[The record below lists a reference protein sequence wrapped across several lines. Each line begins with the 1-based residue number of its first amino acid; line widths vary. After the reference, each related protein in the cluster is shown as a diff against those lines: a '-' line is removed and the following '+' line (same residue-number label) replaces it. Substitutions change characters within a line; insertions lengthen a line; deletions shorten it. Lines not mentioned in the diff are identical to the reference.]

1 MDEQTIG
8 KGKDLPMELYRIILV
23 DDEEE
28 VRKSIIRKIDW
39 EEAGF
44 QVAGDAENGEDALE
58 KIEALEP
65 DVVLTDIRMPYMD
78 GLTLAERI
86 RQKYPSMKIV
96 IFSGFDDFEYA
107 KQAIKLNVTEYI
119 LKPVNVEELTAILKR
134 IKVNLDQEIEQKRNV
149 NLLREN
155 YIRSLPILRENFLNE
170 LVSHPMEPE
179 IVESRMRE
187 YDLNLL
193 GAKKWIAAAID
204 IEEPEKERMGQLA
217 IHREKDLIPISV
229 MQILEEKLGA
239 YCRFALFNAAGI
251 QESGLAVIVAIDGE
265 NSQTGL
271 IDILGDICKE
281 TRKIL
286 AVPVTIGIGNNS
298 ARLCRISDSYKE
310 AVNSLG
316 YKAIVGSGSTI
327 YINDMEPV
335 SRGKLEFDGKAEA
348 ELGAAIKFGPK
359 EKIEAAVTQI
369 VDRMNDAKVHFRQQQ
384 AYMLAVANSMIQ
396 LLQLYDLDMEA
407 VFNGELKE
415 NGSLEMLPGLQKKED
430 FSIWLLNTA
439 LYIHQAMNRERD
451 NTMKQVIREARQY
464 ILDHYQE
471 PELSVEQ
478 ICRHLHMSPAYFS
491 TMFRKETGKTYI
503 AYLTEVRLDKAVELL
518 NKTDHKTYVIAA
530 KVGYQEQNYFSY
542 VFKKR
547 FGVSPTK
554 FRGAK

>member
-1 MDEQTIG
+1 MSRGLGDVYKRQ
-8 KGKDLPMELYRIILV
+8 
-23 DDEEE
+23 
-28 VRKSIIRKIDW
+28 ID
-39 EEAGF
+39 
-44 QVAGDAENGEDALE
+44 V
-58 KIEALEP
+58 
-65 DVVLTDIRMPYMD
+65 
-78 GLTLAERI
+78 
-86 RQKYPSMKIV
+86 
-96 IFSGFDDFEYA
+96 
-107 KQAIKLNVTEYI
+107 
-119 LKPVNVEELTAILKR
+119 
-134 IKVNLDQEIEQKRNV
+134 
-149 NLLREN
+149 
-155 YIRSLPILRENFLNE
+155 
-170 LVSHPMEPE
+170 
-179 IVESRMRE
+179 
-187 YDLNLL
+187 
-193 GAKKWIAAAID
+193 
-204 IEEPEKERMGQLA
+204 
-217 IHREKDLIPISV
+217 
-229 MQILEEKLGA
+229 
-239 YCRFALFNAAGI
+239 
-251 QESGLAVIVAIDGE
+251 
-265 NSQTGL
+265 
-271 IDILGDICKE
+271 LGDICKE

-298 ARLCRISDSYKE
+298 AQLCRVSDSYKE

-335 SRGKLEFDGKAEA
+335 SRGKLEFDGKTEA
-348 ELGAAIKFGPK
+348 ELGVAIKFGTK
-359 EKIEAAVTQI
+359 ERIEASVAQI
-369 VDRMNDAKVHFRQQQ
+369 MERLNDAKVHFRQQQ
-384 AYMLAVANSMIQ
+384 AYMLSVANSMIQ

-464 ILDHYQE
+464 ILEHYQE

-491 TMFRKETGKTYI
+491 TMFRKETGKTYV

-518 NKTDHKTYVIAA
+518 NKTDDKTYVIAA

>member
-1 MDEQTIG
+1 M
-8 KGKDLPMELYRIILV
+8 
-23 DDEEE
+23 
-28 VRKSIIRKIDW
+28 
-39 EEAGF
+39 
-44 QVAGDAENGEDALE
+44 
-58 KIEALEP
+58 
-65 DVVLTDIRMPYMD
+65 
-78 GLTLAERI
+78 
-86 RQKYPSMKIV
+86 
-96 IFSGFDDFEYA
+96 
-107 KQAIKLNVTEYI
+107 
-119 LKPVNVEELTAILKR
+119 
-134 IKVNLDQEIEQKRNV
+134 NLDQEIEQKRNV

-170 LVSHPMEPE
+170 LVSHSMDPA

-187 YDLNLL
+187 YDLDLL

-217 IHREKDLIPISV
+217 IHQEKDLIPISV

-251 QESGLAVIVAIDGE
+251 QESGLSVIAAIDGE

-271 IDILGDICKE
+271 IDVLGDICKE

-298 ARLCRISDSYKE
+298 AQLCRVSDSYKE

-335 SRGKLEFDGKAEA
+335 SRGKLEFDGKTEA
-348 ELGAAIKFGPK
+348 ELGAAIKFGTK
-359 EKIEAAVTQI
+359 ERIEASVAQI
-369 VDRMNDAKVHFRQQQ
+369 MERMNDAKVHFRQQQ
-384 AYMLAVANSMIQ
+384 AYMLSVANSMIQ

-464 ILDHYQE
+464 ILEHYQE

-491 TMFRKETGKTYI
+491 TMFRKETGKTYV

-518 NKTDHKTYVIAA
+518 NKTDDKTYVIAA

>member
-1 MDEQTIG
+1 MD
-8 KGKDLPMELYRIILV
+8 P
-23 DDEEE
+23 
-28 VRKSIIRKIDW
+28 
-39 EEAGF
+39 A
-44 QVAGDAENGEDALE
+44 
-58 KIEALEP
+58 
-65 DVVLTDIRMPYMD
+65 
-78 GLTLAERI
+78 
-86 RQKYPSMKIV
+86 
-96 IFSGFDDFEYA
+96 
-107 KQAIKLNVTEYI
+107 
-119 LKPVNVEELTAILKR
+119 
-134 IKVNLDQEIEQKRNV
+134 
-149 NLLREN
+149 
-155 YIRSLPILRENFLNE
+155 
-170 LVSHPMEPE
+170 

-187 YDLNLL
+187 YDLDLL

-217 IHREKDLIPISV
+217 IHQEKDLIPISV

-239 YCRFALFNAAGI
+239 YCRFALFNAAGV
-251 QESGLAVIVAIDGE
+251 QESGLSVIAAIDGE

-271 IDILGDICKE
+271 IDVLGDICKE

-298 ARLCRISDSYKE
+298 AQLCRVSDSYKE

-335 SRGKLEFDGKAEA
+335 SRGKLEFDGKTEA
-348 ELGAAIKFGPK
+348 ELGVAIKFGTK
-359 EKIEAAVTQI
+359 ERIEASVAQI
-369 VDRMNDAKVHFRQQQ
+369 MERLNDAKVHFRQQQ
-384 AYMLAVANSMIQ
+384 AYMLSVANSMIQ

-464 ILDHYQE
+464 ILEHYQE

-491 TMFRKETGKTYI
+491 TMFRKETGKTYV

-518 NKTDHKTYVIAA
+518 NKTDDKTYVIAA

>member
-1 MDEQTIG
+1 M
-8 KGKDLPMELYRIILV
+8 
-23 DDEEE
+23 
-28 VRKSIIRKIDW
+28 
-39 EEAGF
+39 
-44 QVAGDAENGEDALE
+44 
-58 KIEALEP
+58 
-65 DVVLTDIRMPYMD
+65 
-78 GLTLAERI
+78 
-86 RQKYPSMKIV
+86 
-96 IFSGFDDFEYA
+96 
-107 KQAIKLNVTEYI
+107 TEYI

-170 LVSHPMEPE
+170 LVSHSMDPA

-187 YDLNLL
+187 YDLDLL

-217 IHREKDLIPISV
+217 IHQEKDLIPISV

-251 QESGLAVIVAIDGE
+251 QESGLSVIAAIDGE

-271 IDILGDICKE
+271 IDVLGDICKE

-298 ARLCRISDSYKE
+298 AQLCRVSDSYKE

-335 SRGKLEFDGKAEA
+335 SRGKLEFDGKTEA
-348 ELGAAIKFGPK
+348 ELGAAIKFGTK
-359 EKIEAAVTQI
+359 ERIEASVAQI
-369 VDRMNDAKVHFRQQQ
+369 MERMNDAKVHFRQQQ
-384 AYMLAVANSMIQ
+384 AYMLSVANSMIQ

-464 ILDHYQE
+464 ILEHYQE

-491 TMFRKETGKTYI
+491 TMFRKETGKTYV

-518 NKTDHKTYVIAA
+518 NKTDDKTYVIAA

>member
-1 MDEQTIG
+1 M
-8 KGKDLPMELYRIILV
+8 
-23 DDEEE
+23 
-28 VRKSIIRKIDW
+28 
-39 EEAGF
+39 
-44 QVAGDAENGEDALE
+44 
-58 KIEALEP
+58 
-65 DVVLTDIRMPYMD
+65 
-78 GLTLAERI
+78 
-86 RQKYPSMKIV
+86 
-96 IFSGFDDFEYA
+96 
-107 KQAIKLNVTEYI
+107 TEYI

-170 LVSHPMEPE
+170 LVSHSMDPA

-187 YDLNLL
+187 YDLDLL

-217 IHREKDLIPISV
+217 IHQEKDLIPISV

-239 YCRFALFNAAGI
+239 YCRFALFNAAGV
-251 QESGLAVIVAIDGE
+251 QESGLSVIAAIDGE

-271 IDILGDICKE
+271 IDVLGDICKE

-298 ARLCRISDSYKE
+298 AQLCRVSDSYKE

-335 SRGKLEFDGKAEA
+335 SRGKLEFDGKTEA
-348 ELGAAIKFGPK
+348 ELGVAIKFGTK
-359 EKIEAAVTQI
+359 ERIEASVAQI
-369 VDRMNDAKVHFRQQQ
+369 MERLNDAKVHFRQQQ
-384 AYMLAVANSMIQ
+384 AYMLSVANSMIQ

-464 ILDHYQE
+464 ILEHYQE

-491 TMFRKETGKTYI
+491 TMFRKETGKTYV

-518 NKTDHKTYVIAA
+518 NKTDDKTYVIAA

>member
-1 MDEQTIG
+1 M
-8 KGKDLPMELYRIILV
+8 
-23 DDEEE
+23 
-28 VRKSIIRKIDW
+28 
-39 EEAGF
+39 
-44 QVAGDAENGEDALE
+44 
-58 KIEALEP
+58 
-65 DVVLTDIRMPYMD
+65 
-78 GLTLAERI
+78 
-86 RQKYPSMKIV
+86 
-96 IFSGFDDFEYA
+96 
-107 KQAIKLNVTEYI
+107 
-119 LKPVNVEELTAILKR
+119 EELTAILKR

-170 LVSHPMEPE
+170 LVSHSMDPA

-187 YDLNLL
+187 YDLDLL

-217 IHREKDLIPISV
+217 IHQEKDLIPISV

-251 QESGLAVIVAIDGE
+251 QESGLSVIAAIDGE

-271 IDILGDICKE
+271 IDVLGDICKE

-298 ARLCRISDSYKE
+298 AQLCRVSDSYKE

-335 SRGKLEFDGKAEA
+335 SRGKLEFDGKTEA
-348 ELGAAIKFGPK
+348 ELGVAIKFGTK
-359 EKIEAAVTQI
+359 ERIEASVAQI
-369 VDRMNDAKVHFRQQQ
+369 MERLNDAKVHFRQQQ
-384 AYMLAVANSMIQ
+384 AYMLSVANSMIQ

-464 ILDHYQE
+464 ILEHYQE

-491 TMFRKETGKTYI
+491 TMFRKETGKTYV

-518 NKTDHKTYVIAA
+518 NKTDDKTYVIAA

>member
-1 MDEQTIG
+1 M
-8 KGKDLPMELYRIILV
+8 
-23 DDEEE
+23 
-28 VRKSIIRKIDW
+28 
-39 EEAGF
+39 
-44 QVAGDAENGEDALE
+44 
-58 KIEALEP
+58 
-65 DVVLTDIRMPYMD
+65 
-78 GLTLAERI
+78 
-86 RQKYPSMKIV
+86 
-96 IFSGFDDFEYA
+96 
-107 KQAIKLNVTEYI
+107 
-119 LKPVNVEELTAILKR
+119 
-134 IKVNLDQEIEQKRNV
+134 
-149 NLLREN
+149 REN

-170 LVSHPMEPE
+170 LVSHSMDPA

-187 YDLNLL
+187 YDLDLL

-217 IHREKDLIPISV
+217 IHQEKDLIPISV

-239 YCRFALFNAAGI
+239 YCRFALFNAAGV
-251 QESGLAVIVAIDGE
+251 QESGLSVIAAIDGE

-271 IDILGDICKE
+271 IDVLGDICKE

-298 ARLCRISDSYKE
+298 AQLCRVSDSYKE

-335 SRGKLEFDGKAEA
+335 SRGKLEFDGKTEA
-348 ELGAAIKFGPK
+348 ELGVAIKFGTK
-359 EKIEAAVTQI
+359 ERIEVSVAQI
-369 VDRMNDAKVHFRQQQ
+369 MERLNDAKVHFRQQQ
-384 AYMLAVANSMIQ
+384 AYMLSVANSMIQ

-464 ILDHYQE
+464 ILEHYQE

-491 TMFRKETGKTYI
+491 TMFRKETGKTYV

-518 NKTDHKTYVIAA
+518 NKTDDKTYVIAA

>member
-1 MDEQTIG
+1 M
-8 KGKDLPMELYRIILV
+8 
-23 DDEEE
+23 
-28 VRKSIIRKIDW
+28 
-39 EEAGF
+39 
-44 QVAGDAENGEDALE
+44 
-58 KIEALEP
+58 
-65 DVVLTDIRMPYMD
+65 LTDIRMPYMD

-170 LVSHPMEPE
+170 LVSHSMDPA

-187 YDLNLL
+187 YDLDLL

-217 IHREKDLIPISV
+217 IHQEKDLIPISV

-239 YCRFALFNAAGI
+239 YCRFALFNAAGV
-251 QESGLAVIVAIDGE
+251 QESGLSVIAAIDGE

-271 IDILGDICKE
+271 IDVLGDICKE
-281 TRKIL
+281 ARKIL

-298 ARLCRISDSYKE
+298 PRLCRICDSYKE

-316 YKAIVGSGSTI
+316 YKAIVGIGSTI

-335 SRGKLEFDGKAEA
+335 SRGKLELDGKTEA
-348 ELGAAIKFGPK
+348 ELTAAIKFGPK
-359 EKIEAAVTQI
+359 EKIEKAVAQI
-369 VDRMNDAKVHFRQQQ
+369 MDRMNDAKVHFRQQQ
-384 AYMLAVANSMIQ
+384 AYMLSVANSMIQ

-464 ILDHYQE
+464 ILEHYQE

-491 TMFRKETGKTYI
+491 TMFRKETGKTYV

-518 NKTDHKTYVIAA
+518 NKTDDKTYVIAA

>member
-1 MDEQTIG
+1 M
-8 KGKDLPMELYRIILV
+8 
-23 DDEEE
+23 
-28 VRKSIIRKIDW
+28 
-39 EEAGF
+39 
-44 QVAGDAENGEDALE
+44 
-58 KIEALEP
+58 
-65 DVVLTDIRMPYMD
+65 
-78 GLTLAERI
+78 
-86 RQKYPSMKIV
+86 
-96 IFSGFDDFEYA
+96 
-107 KQAIKLNVTEYI
+107 TEYI

-170 LVSHPMEPE
+170 LVSHSMDPA

-187 YDLNLL
+187 YDLDLL

-217 IHREKDLIPISV
+217 IHQEKDLIPISV

-251 QESGLAVIVAIDGE
+251 QESGLSVIAAIDGE

-271 IDILGDICKE
+271 IDVLGDICKE

-298 ARLCRISDSYKE
+298 AQLCRVSDSYKE

-335 SRGKLEFDGKAEA
+335 SRGKLEFDGKTEA
-348 ELGAAIKFGPK
+348 ELGAAIKFGTK
-359 EKIEAAVTQI
+359 ERIEASVAQI
-369 VDRMNDAKVHFRQQQ
+369 MERMNDAKVHFRQQQ
-384 AYMLAVANSMIQ
+384 AYMLSVANSMIQ

-464 ILDHYQE
+464 ILEHYQE

-491 TMFRKETGKTYI
+491 TMFRKETGKTYV

-518 NKTDHKTYVIAA
+518 NKTDDKTYVIAA

-554 FRGAK
+554 FSGAK